1 MFCSKCGADNPDG
14 ANFCIKCGHALNFTI
29 PENKVNTVPAANQSL
44 INETQNCNSLMII
57 GLIFS
62 LLNYVP
68 YVNIMSCIVSYI
80 VTILGMCK
88 VIAFCQK
95 YVSFDSNAA
104 MIEKMTRTLRLHYI
118 ITLASGFV
126 VLFIAV
132 LLVSYSAYGGQQAQ
146 NDDVNLFLG
155 LCIVVLL
162 IYNCAISIWC
172 LVRWFTIREFILG
185 AKAQLSKA

>member
-68 YVNIMSCIVSYI
+68 YVNVMSCIVSYI

-104 MIEKMTRTLRLHYI
+104 LIEKMTRTLRIHYI
-118 ITLASGFV
+118 ITLASG
-126 VLFIAV
+126 LFILFLAV
-132 LLVSYSAYGGQQAQ
+132 LLVVAYDHHEVK
-146 NDDVNLFLG
+146 NDDVNLILG
-155 LCIVVLL
+155 LSLVALL

>member
-1 MFCSKCGADNPDG
+1 MFCSKCGTDNPDG
-14 ANFCIKCGHALNFTI
+14 ANFCIKCGNALNFTI
-29 PENKVNTVPAANQSL
+29 PENKVNTIPAANQQL
-44 INETQNCNSLMII
+44 INETGNCNSLMII

-68 YVNIMSCIVSYI
+68 YVNIMSCFVSFI

-95 YVSFDSNAA
+95 YAIFDSNASL
-104 MIEKMTRTLRLHYI
+104 IEKMTRTLRLHYI
-118 ITLASGFV
+118 ISLVSVFFI
-126 VLFIAV
+126 LFLSI
-132 LLVSYSAYGGQQAQ
+132 LLVVIAANPIGAID
-146 NDDVNLFLG
+146 NDDINLILG
-155 LCIVVLL
+155 LCLILL
-162 IYNCAISIWC
+162 IIYNSAISIWC